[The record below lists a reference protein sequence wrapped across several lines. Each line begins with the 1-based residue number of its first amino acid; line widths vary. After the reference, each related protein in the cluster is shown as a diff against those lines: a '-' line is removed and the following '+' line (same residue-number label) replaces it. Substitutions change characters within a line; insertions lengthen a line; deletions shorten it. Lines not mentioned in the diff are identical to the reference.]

1 MLNIRSVF
9 VVVLFVLGTFFHF
22 KFGFE
27 NAWYFYLTAIF
38 LVLTQLFLGN
48 VWQAFAAL
56 KKGDT
61 ERVGKIINGIAFPK
75 LLIKRNR
82 AYYYFVKGM
91 LHLQQKD
98 LAAAKSNLLA
108 ANQLGLFRANDQALC
123 LLNLAHIHYV
133 ENDFAQ
139 SKKYM
144 EQAKLTPS
152 NDLMIKEH
160 LQKLEKSLKVD

>member
-1 MLNIRSVF
+1 MLSIRSVF
-9 VVVLFVLGTFFHF
+9 VVVSFVLGTFFHF

-61 ERVGKIINGIAFPK
+61 ERVGKIINGTAFPK

-98 LAAAKSNLLA
+98 VAAAKSNLLA

-144 EQAKLTPS
+144 EQAMAIPS
-152 NDLMIKEH
+152 DDLMIKEH